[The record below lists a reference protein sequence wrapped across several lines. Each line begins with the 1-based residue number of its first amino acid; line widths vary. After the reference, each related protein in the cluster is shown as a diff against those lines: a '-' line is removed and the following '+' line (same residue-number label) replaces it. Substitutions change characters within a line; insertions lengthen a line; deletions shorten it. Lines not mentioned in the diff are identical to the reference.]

1 MLSDCCSNLR
11 ILGFY
16 NCGFREPRS
25 HEDEAFLFLDR
36 LQRNIEKI
44 SSLNSRWLDVEN
56 LNITSEIGRSML
68 TMIMSMCLNLKQIS
82 LGMNTS
88 ISDDVLGDV
97 FMVNNLHH
105 LHTFK
110 CAQSRLLTK
119 KSVMLLLDNCRFL
132 TTCLDLEYWE
142 GINSLELASLK
153 DYFKNNNTKLKMV
166 EDKEEHFEAVGG
178 IAAHANLPEN
188 LD

>member
-1 MLSDCCSNLR
+1 
-11 ILGFY
+11 
-16 NCGFREPRS
+16 
-25 HEDEAFLFLDR
+25 
-36 LQRNIEKI
+36 
-44 SSLNSRWLDVEN
+44 
-56 LNITSEIGRSML
+56 
-68 TMIMSMCLNLKQIS
+68 
-82 LGMNTS
+82 
-88 ISDDVLGDV
+88 
-97 FMVNNLHH
+97 MVNNLHH

-119 KSVMLLLDNCRFL
+119 KVKPENISTFKNIYQSVMLLLDNCHFL